1 MLRRDYDL
9 VPNGPAKKGLSGIE
23 WNSQNVTFLLSLV
36 VQLVVLIVSLVA
48 IFETK
53 DLPDVL
59 STVLILE
66 TVVQLVEL
74 AWYTIV
80 GLLFAFGD
88 GCCGVTKQMSFGVE
102 YRYLDWFITT
112 PTMLITLFFS
122 GYFFD
127 NPCLDNEGLRQTVV
141 FGGLV
146 ALIIVADWIML
157 YIGLDFEME
166 GRLNRRFGYWA
177 LVFGFFPLACAF
189 IPSFVVLFRNPS
201 WEFWLLSML
210 TLFVWSLYGAVPLYF
225 YPTKDDDP
233 RKKEMVDL
241 LNNEKKMKRN
251 ACFNILDLFSKNAF
265 GLVLSIIALE
275 FDREC

>member
-1 MLRRDYDL
+1 MLRKYKL
-9 VPNGPAKKGLSGIE
+9 VSNDAPKRRFCNIE
-23 WNSQNVTFLLSLV
+23 SNAQNVTFVLSLV
-36 VQLVVLIVSLVA
+36 IQLVVLIISTVA
-48 IFETK
+48 IFLTK
-53 DLPDVL
+53 DLPGVL
-59 STVLILE
+59 STVLVLE
-66 TVVQLVEL
+66 TIVQYVEL
-74 AWYTIV
+74 AWYSIV
-80 GLLFAFGD
+80 GLLFAFGN
-88 GCCGVTKQMSFGVE
+88 GCCGLTEKMSFGVQ

-141 FGGLV
+141 FGWLV

-157 YIGLDFEME
+157 YVGLDFEME

-177 LVFGFFPLACAF
+177 LVLGFFPLVCAF

-210 TLFVWSLYGAVPLYF
+210 TLFVWSLYGVVPLYF
-225 YPTKDDDP
+225 YPKKDDTDQ
-233 RKKEMVDL
+233 KK
-241 LNNEKKMKRN
+241 NEKMMMRN
-251 ACFNILDLFSKNAF
+251 ACFNILDLFSKNTF